1 MATRFHPTT
10 SCAVTLR
17 SYRLS
22 TKTTNTFSST
32 SSKPQPP
39 VSAPILGYGSVRRS
53 SLFVGLAMT
62 KPLDPL
68 ESVVAKVVGEDNA
81 PGVVTIGFI
90 TLWYAVNVAFN
101 LTNKSIYKFFPFPWT
116 VSTVHVLVG
125 AIYCGIAYLLGA
137 KKASFGRPI
146 NKEEFTKISGSA
158 VMHAL
163 GHIAANVSFAAV
175 AISLS
180 HTVKTLEP
188 AFNCFLSWAIT
199 GQTTPLPVILTLVPI
214 IGGVALASAA
224 ELSFNWLGFLSA
236 MASNLTF
243 GFRAVLGKRA
253 ISTIQNLDG
262 TAVYAYTTLISVF
275 ICLPLGLIVEGP
287 VLIEGVKKAVAT
299 VGARHF
305 YTSLVAVGLF
315 YHIYNQFA
323 FNTLE
328 RVNAVSHGV
337 CNVVKRIVI
346 IGTSVLFFGN
356 VLTRKTQLGTVIA
369 LIGTY
374 FYVEASRRFKK
385 KKPVLQLKAPPSPEQ
400 TDSSPSGAAT
410 GES

>member
-1 MATRFHPTT
+1 MATSLFPTNCT
-10 SCAVTLR
+10 TTRRPVP
-17 SYRLS
+17 RLS
-22 TKTTNTFSST
+22 LKIASGVLQCKTLT
-32 SSKPQPP
+32 SSLPALKTRYR
-39 VSAPILGYGSVRRS
+39 SRRTAPLVVAQA
-53 SLFVGLAMT
+53 LT
-62 KPLDPL
+62 KSLDPL
-68 ESVVAKVVGEDNA
+68 ESVAAKFVGEKNA

-90 TLWYAVNVAFN
+90 ALWYAVNVAFN

-116 VSTVHVLVG
+116 VSTIHVLVG
-125 AIYCGIAYLLGA
+125 AIYCGVAYLLGA

-146 NKEEFTKISGSA
+146 NKEELGKISGSA

-199 GQTTPLPVILTLVPI
+199 GQSTPLPVILTLVPI

-253 ISTIQNLDG
+253 ISSIQNLDG

-287 VLIEGVKKAVAT
+287 TLMNGIKTAIAS
-299 VGARHF
+299 VGAKHF
-305 YTSLVAVGLF
+305 YTSLIAVGLF

-356 VLTRKTQLGTVIA
+356 VLTKQTQAGTAIA
-369 LIGTY
+369 LVGTY
-374 FYVEASRRFKK
+374 LYVETSRRFKN
-385 KKPVLQLKAPPSPEQ
+385 KP
-400 TDSSPSGAAT
+400 TDAGSGTGKTGGTPSGSTA
-410 GES
+410 